1 MLPGSLTVACIGLGR
16 IGSGIAHSIQNAG
29 YPLIVYNRTPQKAQA
44 LVAAGATSAESPRE
58 AVAAADIVITSL
70 MDDASVLDN
79 LAGPDGILAGMR
91 PHSIHIGTST
101 ISPKGT
107 AQLSKLHR
115 AHGSHYLAAPV
126 AGHPHHAAAGKLL
139 SFVAGDSEA
148 FERARPV
155 LEAYSAKIV
164 QLGDAPA
171 LASSFKLVVN
181 FFAASLLE
189 TIGEAF
195 IFAEKQGIDLVVMS
209 GMLKDL
215 LQHPGFPAY
224 LEKIRTRNFEEI
236 LGSTLDGAGSKDV
249 RIILQTAAE
258 VHVPLPIA
266 SLVRDKIVAAQSL
279 GFGEHDWSVLTEI
292 SRLNA
297 GELPIATAKSA
308 GK

>member
-1 MLPGSLTVACIGLGR
+1 MTTSSPTVACIGLGR
-16 IGSGIAHSIQNAG
+16 IGSGIAHSIQKAG

-44 LVAAGATSAESPRE
+44 LVAAGATAAGSPRE
-58 AVAAADIVITSL
+58 AAAVADIVITSL

-79 LAGPDGILAGMR
+79 TAGDDGILAGMR
-91 PHSIHIGTST
+91 PGGIHIGTST
-101 ISPKGT
+101 ITPKGT
-107 AQLSKLHR
+107 TQLAELHK

-139 SFVAGDSEA
+139 SFVAGESEV
-148 FERARPV
+148 FERGRPI

-164 QLGDAPA
+164 RLGDVPA

-195 IFAEKQGIDLVVMS
+195 IFAEKQGIDLVVVS

-215 LQHPGFPAY
+215 LQHPAFPAY
-224 LEKIRTRNFEEI
+224 LEKIRTRNFEEV
-236 LGSTLDGAGSKDV
+236 LGSTLDGVGSKDV
-249 RIILQTAAE
+249 RIILQTAGEA
-258 VHVPLPIA
+258 HVPLPIA

-279 GFGEHDWSVLTEI
+279 GFGEYDWSVLTEI

-297 GELPIATAKSA
+297 GEEPLARAKNA
-308 GK
+308 GN

>member
-1 MLPGSLTVACIGLGR
+1 MTPPSLTVACIGLGR
-16 IGSGIAHSIQNAG
+16 IGSGIAYSIQNAG
-29 YPLIVYNRTPQKAQA
+29 YPLIVYNRSPQKAQT
-44 LVAAGATSAESPRE
+44 LVAAGATAAKTPRE
-58 AVAAADIVITSL
+58 AATAADIVITSL

-79 LAGPDGILAGMR
+79 TAGDAGILAGMR
-91 PHSIHIGTST
+91 PGAIHIGTST
-101 ISPKGT
+101 ITPKGT
-107 AQLSKLHR
+107 TQLAELHK
-115 AHGSHYLAAPV
+115 AHRSHYLAAPV
-126 AGHPHHAAAGKLL
+126 AGHPHQAAAGKLL
-139 SFVAGDSEA
+139 SFVAGESEA

-164 QLGDAPA
+164 RLGDVPA

-181 FFAASLLE
+181 FFAACLLE

-195 IFAEKQGIDLVVMS
+195 IFAEKQEIDLVVMS

-215 LQHPGFPAY
+215 LQNPAFPAY
-224 LEKIRTRNFEEI
+224 LEKIRTRNFGEV

-266 SLVRDKIVAAQSL
+266 GIVRDKIIAAQSL

-297 GELPIATAKSA
+297 GQEPLAKA
-308 GK
+308 KRAAD